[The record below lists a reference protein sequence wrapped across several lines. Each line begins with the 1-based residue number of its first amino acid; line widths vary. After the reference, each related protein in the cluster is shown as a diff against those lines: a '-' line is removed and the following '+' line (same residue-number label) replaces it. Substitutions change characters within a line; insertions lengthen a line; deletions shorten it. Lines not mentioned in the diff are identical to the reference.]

1 NKIFEIKATKQ
12 KSQVNNDSILFSLEE
27 LYSAINY
34 LETNSLKEKFKYKKR
49 NKYLK
54 LELDSESAEWL
65 LNHAFKELS
74 QFYREKKEVGN
85 YHLESFKNA
94 LYLLAFSDEC
104 HNDKTL
110 IYRELIGLV
119 SGDYNQLDF
128 IDCITEYVT
137 ICFNNKREMD
147 LDFIRGVMNG
157 LIENYSLS
165 TIKQRGYYNHILSS
179 ARNIFIIANELGLSF
194 DNHALLKQLLS
205 SVNDCESMEK
215 IRTVE
220 TIIHELF
227 IVGDDLTKKM
237 IKEFI
242 GSLDIDQ
249 FGHDKK
255 IKFKLFLLAAN
266 IIEKDDRI
274 ANDTLTMIKN
284 LSKNKFSSELY
295 SVRNTLEFLVN
306 NKEMQEFSES
316 YEEIKKL
323 ILLLENKY
331 LSH

>member
-1 NKIFEIKATKQ
+1 AINKIFEIKATKQ

-128 IDCITEYVT
+128 IDCIT
-137 ICFNNKREMD
+137 
-147 LDFIRGVMNG
+147 
-157 LIENYSLS
+157 
-165 TIKQRGYYNHILSS
+165 
-179 ARNIFIIANELGLSF
+179 
-194 DNHALLKQLLS
+194 
-205 SVNDCESMEK
+205 
-215 IRTVE
+215 
-220 TIIHELF
+220 
-227 IVGDDLTKKM
+227 
-237 IKEFI
+237 
-242 GSLDIDQ
+242 
-249 FGHDKK
+249 
-255 IKFKLFLLAAN
+255 
-266 IIEKDDRI
+266 
-274 ANDTLTMIKN
+274 
-284 LSKNKFSSELY
+284 
-295 SVRNTLEFLVN
+295 
-306 NKEMQEFSES
+306 
-316 YEEIKKL
+316 
-323 ILLLENKY
+323 
-331 LSH
+331 

>member
-1 NKIFEIKATKQ
+1 KIFEIKATKQ

-27 LYSAINY
+27 LYSAIKY
-34 LETNSLKEKFKYKKR
+34 LESNSLKEKFKYKKR

-74 QFYREKKEVGN
+74 QFYREKKGVGN

-94 LYLLAFSDEC
+94 LYLLAFSDES
-104 HNDKTL
+104 HNDKEL

-137 ICFNNKREMD
+137 ICFNNKGKID
-147 LDFIRGVMNG
+147 LEFIRGLMNG
-157 LIENYSLS
+157 LIENYSSS
-165 TIKQRGYYNHILSS
+165 TIKQRRYFNNILNS

-194 DNHALLKQLLS
+194 DNHVLLKQLLS
-205 SVNDCESMEK
+205 SVNDCESIEK

-220 TIIHELF
+220 TIIYELF
-227 IVGDDLTKKM
+227 IVGDELTKKM

-242 GSLDIDQ
+242 SLLDIEQ

-255 IKFKLFLLAAN
+255 IKFKLFLLAAS
-266 IIEKDDRI
+266 IIEK
-274 ANDTLTMIKN
+274 
-284 LSKNKFSSELY
+284 
-295 SVRNTLEFLVN
+295 
-306 NKEMQEFSES
+306 
-316 YEEIKKL
+316 
-323 ILLLENKY
+323 
-331 LSH
+331 

>member
-1 NKIFEIKATKQ
+1 M
-12 KSQVNNDSILFSLEE
+12 
-27 LYSAINY
+27 
-34 LETNSLKEKFKYKKR
+34 
-49 NKYLK
+49 
-54 LELDSESAEWL
+54 
-65 LNHAFKELS
+65 
-74 QFYREKKEVGN
+74 
-85 YHLESFKNA
+85 ESFKNA
-94 LYLLAFSDEC
+94 LYLLAFSDES
-104 HNDKTL
+104 HNDKEL

-137 ICFNNKREMD
+137 ICFNNKGKID
-147 LDFIRGVMNG
+147 LEFIRGLMNG
-157 LIENYSLS
+157 LIENYSSS
-165 TIKQRGYYNHILSS
+165 TIKQRRYFNNILNS

-194 DNHALLKQLLS
+194 DNHVLLKQLLS
-205 SVNDCESMEK
+205 SVNDCESIEK

-220 TIIHELF
+220 TIIYELF
-227 IVGDDLTKKM
+227 IVGDELTKKM

-242 GSLDIDQ
+242 SLLDIEQ

-255 IKFKLFLLAAN
+255 IKFKLFLLAAS

-295 SVRNTLEFLVN
+295 SMRNTLEFLVN
-306 NKEMQEFSES
+306 NKKMQEFSES
-316 YEEIKKL
+316 YDEIKKV
-323 ILLLENKY
+323 ISLLENKY